1 MTDRLTLL
9 IGKTL
14 FAATFAVSLMA
25 PPQANAEDLLV
36 STAISL
42 KGALFDISRK
52 FETKHPGVHVVLNGA
67 SSGELA
73 AQIEN
78 GAQVDV
84 FLSANDKEM
93 KSLKQHG
100 LLASAPAA
108 IAYNRLVITTPSE
121 ATPIKSMND
130 LKKLSRIA
138 IGNAS
143 TVPAGRYAE
152 QALKSANLLTDL
164 KSRHALIYGQNAR
177 ALITYVEQGNVDAGL
192 VYFTDYKASKRVGP
206 AFMVPKKMTNPIAYE
221 IAGISKSQHAEIAD
235 QFIQFAL
242 SESSKADLL
251 KYYFELSWN

>member
-1 MTDRLTLL
+1 LTDRLKQL

-14 FAATFAVSLMA
+14 FAATLAVSLIV
-25 PPQANAEDLLV
+25 PPHAKAEDLLV

-52 FETKHPGVHVVLNGA
+52 FESIHPGVHVVLNAA

-84 FLSANDKEM
+84 FLSANNKEM
-93 KSLKQHG
+93 QSLKQHG
-100 LLASAPAA
+100 LLSSAPAA

-121 ATPIKSMND
+121 APPIKSMSD

-138 IGNAS
+138 IGIAS

-152 QALKSANLLTDL
+152 QALKAANLLTDL
-164 KSRHALIYGQNAR
+164 QRRHALIYGQNAR
-177 ALITYVEQGNVDAGL
+177 ALITYVELGNVDAGL
-192 VYFTDYKASKRVGP
+192 VYLTDYKASKLVGK
-206 AFMVPKKMTNPIAYE
+206 AFMVSKNMTDPIAYE
-221 IAGISKSQHAEIAD
+221 IASISRSKHAELAS

-242 SESSKADLL
+242 SEPSKANLL
-251 KYYFELSWN
+251 KYHFELSWN

>member
-1 MTDRLTLL
+1 MPDRLIPL

-14 FAATFAVSLMA
+14 FAATLAVSLIA
-25 PPQANAEDLLV
+25 PPHAKAEDLLV

-84 FLSANDKEM
+84 FVSANDKEM
-93 KSLKQHG
+93 RSLKQHG
-100 LLASAPAA
+100 LLMRSPKPLT
-108 IAYNRLVITTPSE
+108 YNRLVVTTPAE
-121 ATPIKSMND
+121 APPIKSMND
-130 LKKLSRIA
+130 LSKLNRIA
-138 IGNAS
+138 IGSAS

-152 QALKSANLLTDL
+152 QALKSANLLTIL
-164 KSRHALIYGQNAR
+164 QEKHALIYGQNAR

-192 VYFTDYKASKRVGP
+192 VYFTDYKASKGVGP
-206 AFMVPKKMTNPIAYE
+206 AFLVPKNMTDPIAYK
-221 IAGISKSQHAEIAD
+221 IARIAKSQHAEIAD

-251 KYYFELSWN
+251 KYHFEMSWN